1 MKKPVIHENASVAP
15 GAVVVGDA
23 HLADGANVWY
33 GAVIRADLE
42 PVEIGER
49 TNIQDNCVVH
59 VSSGFP
65 VKLGDDV
72 TVGHGAIVHGCTVGS
87 GTLVGMGSII
97 MDGAV
102 VGSGCIVAAGALVVG
117 GTVVPDGSLVMG
129 SPAKVKR
136 PTTEAEREAN
146 LRTAAKYAAEA
157 QREL

>member
-1 MKKPVIHENASVAP
+1 MKKPDIHENARVAP
-15 GAVVVGDA
+15 GAVVVGEVS
-23 HLADGANVWY
+23 LGDGANVWY
-33 GAVIRADLE
+33 NAVIRGDKA
-42 PVEIGER
+42 PIEIGER

-87 GTLVGMGSII
+87 GTLVGMGSVI

-136 PTTEAEREAN
+136 PTTEAERETN
-146 LRTAAKYAAEA
+146 LRTAANYAAEA

>member
-1 MKKPVIHENASVAP
+1 MKKPDIHENARVAP
-15 GAVVVGDA
+15 GAVVVGEVS
-23 HLADGANVWY
+23 LGDGANVWY
-33 GAVIRADLE
+33 NAVIRGDKA
-42 PVEIGER
+42 PIEIGER

-87 GTLVGMGSII
+87 GTLVGMGSVI

-129 SPAKVKR
+129 SPGKIKR

>member
-1 MKKPVIHENASVAP
+1 MKKPDIHENARVAP
-15 GAVVVGDA
+15 GAVVVGEVS
-23 HLADGANVWY
+23 LGDGANVWY
-33 GAVIRADLE
+33 NAVIRGDKA
-42 PVEIGER
+42 PIEIGER

-65 VKLGDDV
+65 VKLGSDI

-87 GTLVGMGSII
+87 GTLVGMGSVI

-117 GTVVPDGSLVMG
+117 GTVVPDGRLVMG
-129 SPAKVKR
+129 SPEKITR
-136 PTTEAEREAN
+136 PTTEAAREAN